1 MSKKSHAKHEHKAH
15 HNDDITPADSMYN
28 DFSKRHKSLIII
40 LVIVMIVVLPLLFA
54 AGTLLRMIHF

>member
-1 MSKKSHAKHEHKAH
+1 MSKKSHAKHEHQARH
-15 HNDDITPADSMYN
+15 DEAIVPADSMNN

-54 AGTLLRMIHF
+54 AASLLHMINF